1 MVHRLQQL
9 TKHSLIYGL
18 GGTLNRLIG
27 FFLLP
32 IYTRYLTPTDYGILS
47 LLGVTSSIATT
58 IAMLG
63 LGTAMFR
70 EVIFEGSDER
80 AVESTTLYFLAG
92 ESILIFGVLIW
103 VSPLLSEWIFRTP
116 QYAQLMRLIFVTDFL
131 SVADIVLMARLRSR
145 AQSSLYSLL
154 SVSRFLV
161 GIVLNLYFIVVLGR
175 GVEGLITAGLIA
187 AALFAAVSLILLS
200 GDLRLTFS
208 LAILRRML
216 SFGVPLVPVGLS
228 SLFLTLAD
236 RYFLQHFATTTEVGL
251 YSLGYNIGMVM
262 RLAEQSFQLAWPP
275 YCFSVAKQSDA
286 EHQFA
291 RILSYCLIIF
301 GFLGLGLSVLAREV
315 LVIMTTPKFYSAY
328 KVVPLIALSYIFSSA
343 RHVTNSGLATQN
355 KMKYTPPIIIGSGLF
370 NLGLNYLLIPP
381 YGMMGAAWAT
391 VISYFTMV
399 VVTTVVNQHF
409 WYIHYEYHR
418 MVKIALVC
426 AVIYCT
432 NLLIQTSNLWLNMGV
447 KLVLL
452 ASYPFLLYVFRV
464 YEKEELTMVKRLFR
478 FRWDSVRAR
487 RVSS

>member
-1 MVHRLQQL
+1 
-9 TKHSLIYGL
+9 
-18 GGTLNRLIG
+18 
-27 FFLLP
+27 
-32 IYTRYLTPTDYGILS
+32 
-47 LLGVTSSIATT
+47 
-58 IAMLG
+58 
-63 LGTAMFR
+63 
-70 EVIFEGSDER
+70 
-80 AVESTTLYFLAG
+80 
-92 ESILIFGVLIW
+92 
-103 VSPLLSEWIFRTP
+103 
-116 QYAQLMRLIFVTDFL
+116 
-131 SVADIVLMARLRSR
+131 
-145 AQSSLYSLL
+145 
-154 SVSRFLV
+154 VSRFLV
-161 GIVLNLYFIVVLGR
+161 GIVLNRYFIVVLGR

-200 GDLRLTFS
+200 RDLCLTFS

-399 VVTTVVNQHF
+399 IVTTVVNQHF